1 MADIFLSY
9 AREDRHKAESL
20 SRALE
25 HAGWSVWWDR
35 EILPGASYERLIEA
49 EISKAHCVVVLWSES
64 ARQSNWVR
72 DEATLAISRHVLVS
86 VLLDDSAPPL
96 GFRQQQTA
104 NLAHWDGSA
113 MDPAFATLKQGIA
126 DVIAGASVGGSGPTQ
141 RTHASGPAR
150 LTPMPPATP
159 KASPWRPVAALLLVV
174 LVASIGAM
182 LWSSSG
188 AGNRRESST
197 VTTGDR
203 QTRESELAVP
213 NPANRVTSGTS
224 SSAARSVTVPTQASV
239 TLPRERVTL
248 TILSGTLERLNA
260 DTRLLTLHIRFSN
273 NGTSFYRTYY
283 SNLRLVV
290 DEVPRAPNDPPLE
303 QVDAASAREF
313 DYRFDLPGA
322 ATRAVFRVTHDDQ
335 MGEIQLDLR

>member
-9 AREDRHKAESL
+9 AREDRQKAESL
-20 SRALE
+20 SHALQ

-49 EISKAHCVVVLWSES
+49 ELSTAHCVVVLWSEA

-104 NLAHWDGSA
+104 SLAHWDGSV

-126 DVIAGASVGGSGPTQ
+126 NVIAAGGTPTLRPQAKSSVHPT
-141 RTHASGPAR
+141 PK
-150 LTPMPPATP
+150 PPA
-159 KASPWRPVAALLLVV
+159 WRAIAAVV
-174 LVASIGAM
+174 LIVALASIGAW
-182 LWSSSG
+182 LWSG
-188 AGNRRESST
+188 TDAGSRRESAATASD
-197 VTTGDR
+197 DR
-203 QTRESELAVP
+203 QPRESEPAVP
-213 NPANRVTSGTS
+213 GASNRATPSPS
-224 SSAARSVTVPTQASV
+224 SSPAAQALSLPAPASV

-248 TILSGTLERLNA
+248 TILSGTLAPVNA
-260 DTRLLTLHIRFSN
+260 DTRLLSLHIRFTNS
-273 NGTSFYRTYY
+273 GTSFYRTYY

-290 DEVPRAPNDPPLE
+290 DDVPRAPNDPPLE
-303 QVDAASAREF
+303 QVDAASARELDYHF
-313 DYRFDLPGA
+313 DVPAA
-322 ATRAVFRVTHDDQ
+322 ATRAVLRVTHDDQ
-335 MGEIQLDLR
+335 MGEIPLDLAARSR

>member
-9 AREDRHKAESL
+9 AREDRHKAELL

-49 EISKAHCVVVLWSES
+49 ELSAAHCVVVLWSAS

-86 VLLDDSAPPL
+86 VLLDDAEPPL
-96 GFRQQQTA
+96 GFRQQQAA
-104 NLAHWDGSA
+104 NLAHWDGSV

-126 DVIAGASVGGSGPTQ
+126 NIITRGDDPAQ
-141 RTHASGPAR
+141 RTRAATHAH
-150 LTPMPPATP
+150 ATP
-159 KASPWRPVAALLLVV
+159 KRPVWKPIAAMLLVV
-174 LVASIGAM
+174 VLAVIGAVV
-182 LWSSSG
+182 WSGSDAGSLSESG
-188 AGNRRESST
+188 ATASGERQPRESTS
-197 VTTGDR
+197 
-203 QTRESELAVP
+203 VP
-213 NPANRVTSGTS
+213 GAANRMP
-224 SSAARSVTVPTQASV
+224 RSVAAQALSLPAQASV

-248 TILSGTLERLNA
+248 TILSGMLEPVNA
-260 DTRLLTLHIRFSN
+260 DARLLTLHIRFSN

-283 SNLRLVV
+283 SNLRLVI
-290 DEVPRAPNDPPLE
+290 DDVPRAPNDPPLE

-313 DYRFDLPGA
+313 DYRFDLPAA
-322 ATRAVFRVTHDDQ
+322 ATGAVLRVMHDGQ
-335 MGEIQLDLR
+335 TAEIPLDVAARRR

>member
-9 AREDRHKAESL
+9 AREDRHQAESL

-35 EILPGASYERLIEA
+35 EILPGASYEHLIEA

-86 VLLDDSAPPL
+86 VLLDESAPPL

-104 NLAHWDGSA
+104 NLAHWDGST

-126 DVIAGASVGGSGPTQ
+126 DVVARGGGPAQPARPTSSASPRPNRLAWPIIAAVLLIAVLAAIGGVLWSGGAAGGSPDSRSVATSGDRDPRGSESAGP
-141 RTHASGPAR
+141 RSSDR
-150 LTPMPPATP
+150 
-159 KASPWRPVAALLLVV
+159 AA
-174 LVASIGAM
+174 
-182 LWSSSG
+182 SSS
-188 AGNRRESST
+188 T
-197 VTTGDR
+197 IQKLTF
-203 QTRESELAVP
+203 
-213 NPANRVTSGTS
+213 PA
-224 SSAARSVTVPTQASV
+224 QASV

-248 TILSGTLERLNA
+248 TILSGTLEPVNA

-273 NGTSFYRTYY
+273 TGTSFYRTYY
-283 SNLRLVV
+283 SNLRLIV
-290 DEVPRAPNDPPLE
+290 DDVPRAPNDPPLE
-303 QVDAASAREF
+303 QVDAASAREL
-313 DYRFDLPGA
+313 DYRFDLPAG
-322 ATRAVFRVTHDDQ
+322 ATRALLRVTHDDQ
-335 MGEIQLDLR
+335 SGEFQLDLNRLQN